1 MTIKLSL
8 VETVMTKKLETR
20 QLLQNKLDNF
30 VKEGKLRSL
39 MESKRKDFLE
49 VEKTKKAV
57 DAENLSIKKE
67 NEVLSVDKMKLL
79 DTAASLKDE
88 LEVKISHLLGMDIQ
102 VAKEMEITR
111 TRLKKDVLGMISTEE
126 EVVKEPEAI
135 ELESKSQKAVL
146 SENIKIEKNLAKEVT
161 DADKEIKAAEK
172 VLKSKV
178 KEIDAEESRLSM
190 MS

>member
-1 MTIKLSL
+1 MKKGGIEGVKKKEKEVTIKLSL

-111 TRLKKDVLGMISTEE
+111 RHRLKKDVLGMVSTHRGRGCQR
-126 EVVKEPEAI
+126 ARG
-135 ELESKSQKAVL
+135 Q
-146 SENIKIEKNLAKEVT
+146 
-161 DADKEIKAAEK
+161 
-172 VLKSKV
+172 
-178 KEIDAEESRLSM
+178 
-190 MS
+190 

>member
-1 MTIKLSL
+1 M
-8 VETVMTKKLETR
+8 V
-20 QLLQNKLDNF
+20 
-30 VKEGKLRSL
+30 
-39 MESKRKDFLE
+39 
-49 VEKTKKAV
+49 
-57 DAENLSIKKE
+57 
-67 NEVLSVDKMKLL
+67 
-79 DTAASLKDE
+79 
-88 LEVKISHLLGMDIQ
+88 
-102 VAKEMEITR
+102 
-111 TRLKKDVLGMISTEE
+111 STEE

-161 DADKEIKAAEK
+161 DAEKEMKAAEK

>member
-1 MTIKLSL
+1 M
-8 VETVMTKKLETR
+8 R
-20 QLLQNKLDNF
+20 
-30 VKEGKLRSL
+30 R
-39 MESKRKDFLE
+39 R
-49 VEKTKKAV
+49 KKAV

-111 TRLKKDVLGMISTEE
+111 RHRLKKDVLGMVE

-161 DADKEIKAAEK
+161 DAEKEMKAAEK

>member
-1 MTIKLSL
+1 M
-8 VETVMTKKLETR
+8 V
-20 QLLQNKLDNF
+20 
-30 VKEGKLRSL
+30 
-39 MESKRKDFLE
+39 
-49 VEKTKKAV
+49 
-57 DAENLSIKKE
+57 
-67 NEVLSVDKMKLL
+67 
-79 DTAASLKDE
+79 
-88 LEVKISHLLGMDIQ
+88 
-102 VAKEMEITR
+102 
-111 TRLKKDVLGMISTEE
+111 STEE

>member
-1 MTIKLSL
+1 M
-8 VETVMTKKLETR
+8 
-20 QLLQNKLDNF
+20 
-30 VKEGKLRSL
+30 
-39 MESKRKDFLE
+39 FLE
-49 VEKTKKAV
+49 WFPP
-57 DAENLSIKKE
+57 
-67 NEVLSVDKMKLL
+67 
-79 DTAASLKDE
+79 
-88 LEVKISHLLGMDIQ
+88 
-102 VAKEMEITR
+102 
-111 TRLKKDVLGMISTEE
+111 TEE

-161 DADKEIKAAEK
+161 DAEKEMKAAEK